1 MDALELPSTS
11 SRRFQPAPV
20 HVHDPEPI
28 VDSPRSSATEDDP
41 AVAGAPA
48 HARTVSAYLADLV
61 QIAAVTVHHQQRADI
76 RVLTR
81 FHGE

>member
-1 MDALELPSTS
+1 
-11 SRRFQPAPV
+11 
-20 HVHDPEPI
+20 
-28 VDSPRSSATEDDP
+28 
-41 AVAGAPA
+41 
-48 HARTVSAYLADLV
+48 V